1 MNDKKIY
8 RIRLWYALEEHIFEL
23 GTADEIIQTVF
34 GEDYPCYITEVKM
47 WKNSDRMYQLTIN
60 FKEMTVTTVMIADD
74 NEHIIP
80 NSKEVFDDRF
90 WTIDWDEEIEGNFD
104 LSSNV

>member
-1 MNDKKIY
+1 MDNKKIY

-34 GEDYPCYITEVKM
+34 GEDYPSYITEVKM

-60 FKEMTVTTVMIADD
+60 FKEMTVTTIMIDD
-74 NEHIIP
+74 DGEHIVP
-80 NSKEVFDDRF
+80 GTKEVLDDRF
-90 WTIDWDEEIEGNFD
+90 WTIDWDDDIEDNK
-104 LSSNV
+104 